1 MINVRR
7 GEKETWMNEFYVSR
21 VDRVFEEKEED
32 GCAFDFVKGLKSI
45 DFLREGDEV
54 SIRNL
59 IDF

>member
-1 MINVRR
+1 
-7 GEKETWMNEFYVSR
+7 MNEFYVSR

-32 GCAFDFVKGLKSI
+32 SCAFDFVKGLKLI

-54 SIRNL
+54 FIRNL